1 MGGSTSVRAFPCEG
15 IFVNAGAALLT
26 AGLLAAFP
34 PLADAQGAPQ
44 ANPAA
49 PAGDASMTLHL
60 RSYYFDRQNP
70 DAANNKAT
78 AIGGW
83 VGLDSGWLLERF
95 RFGAVG
101 YTSQKINGP
110 QDEDGTLLLKP
121 NQKSFGGFGQFF
133 GKVRLWEGA
142 AFTGY
147 RQLVDQ
153 PEVNARDNRMAPQTY
168 EGYTLAGTE
177 GGLDY
182 YGGYIDK
189 MKVRNETGFVD
200 IGRILKAPSHGGEGM
215 WLGGLRYAPSN
226 DLVLRLSTYH
236 VPNLLNSTYADVSWL
251 APLSGEFKLRLG
263 GQYMYQ
269 SSTGD
274 NALTGKSFSTSAGGL
289 RADLTRG
296 GTTLTGAFTNVGR
309 GANYQFPFGDWA
321 GYTYGVVATFASA
334 NENAYMI
341 RGSHDFAATRLPG
354 LVVTAHGIFGHNAIN
369 PSTGAALADKNEYNV
384 TVDYRFKTGDWPD
397 WIKPLWLRARATRV
411 SADLS
416 GDTSVT
422 KDYRFIV
429 NYEQVLNF

>member
-1 MGGSTSVRAFPCEG
+1 M
-15 IFVNAGAALLT
+15 NAGAALLI
-26 AGLLAAFP
+26 AGLLVAVP
-34 PLADAQGAPQ
+34 QLVNAQGALQ
-44 ANPAA
+44 ANPGA

-83 VGLDSGWLLERF
+83 VGLDSGWLLDRF

-121 NQKSFGGFGQFF
+121 NQKSFGGFGQLF
-133 GKVRLWEGA
+133 GTVRLWEGA

-153 PEVNARDNRMAPQTY
+153 PEVNAQDTRMAPNTY
-168 EGYTLAGTE
+168 EGYTLAGKA

-182 YGGYIDK
+182 YGGYLDK
-189 MKVRNETGFVD
+189 MKVRNATGFVD
-200 IGRILKAPSHGGEGM
+200 IGRILNAPSHADEGM

-274 NALTGKSFSTSAGGL
+274 NALTGKSFNTSAGGL
-289 RADLTRG
+289 RADLHRG

-309 GANYQFPFGDWA
+309 GANYRSSFSDWA
-321 GYTYGVVATFASA
+321 GYTFGVVNSFNNA

-341 RGSHDFAATRLPG
+341 RGSHDFAAMRLPG
-354 LVVTAHGIFGHNAIN
+354 LVVTAHAIFGHNAIN
-369 PSTGAALADKNEYNV
+369 PSTGAAVADKKEYNV
-384 TVDYRFKTGDWPD
+384 TIDYRFRTGEWPD

-411 SADLS
+411 PADLS
-416 GDTSVT
+416 GSTSVT
-422 KDYRFIV
+422 NDYRFIV